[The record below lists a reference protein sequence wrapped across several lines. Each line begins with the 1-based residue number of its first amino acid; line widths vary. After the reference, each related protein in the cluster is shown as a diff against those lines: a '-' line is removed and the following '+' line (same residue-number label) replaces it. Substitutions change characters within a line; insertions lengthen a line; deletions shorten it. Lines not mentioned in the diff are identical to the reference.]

1 MGARWL
7 SRRPRIGLIAGVLWL
22 AVPVYGWAVEPTI
35 PQELAAPS
43 AVAPLQ
49 LSLRGA
55 LDAALGNNPNVRLY
69 KERIEAAK
77 GQAITQFGAMMPNIS
92 GSMRQSEQ
100 TLFRGTLG
108 LAPIRSDP
116 FTIFDARAN
125 YTQNLFSL
133 SLIQRWRSSR
143 EALKAAEFESE
154 GAKADAMASVG
165 LLYMEALKADATVK
179 MREANQQLFTD
190 LLAFARRRQTGGMAT
205 GLDTARL
212 ESQLENDKQHLSI
225 ARYDV
230 ERAKLSLKNAMGLP
244 IDTPLELTDEFQDV
258 TGILPSLE
266 RATDAAISQRP
277 EVQAHHQRMK
287 ATALSYRAALGERVP
302 SLVGQADYGLIG
314 DRANNTLTTYNVAI
328 LMQIPIFDGFQ
339 REGRIKEARSLLQ
352 QETIRLEG
360 VTLQVKME
368 VREALLTTVG
378 AKEQLTI
385 AGAGLKASL
394 MELKLARERF
404 AVLTAGNNL
413 EVTNAMHSLARARE
427 NIVDALFR
435 MNAARVHLA
444 RSMGELDQ
452 LR

>member
-1 MGARWL
+1 MDRMGALWWI
-7 SRRPRIGLIAGVLWL
+7 RRTRVGLIAGVLWV
-22 AVPVYGWAVEPTI
+22 VPMYGWAAEQVVLQKMTD
-35 PQELAAPS
+35 
-43 AVAPLQ
+43 APLQ

-77 GQAITQFGAMMPNIS
+77 GQSFAQLGAMMPNIS
-92 GSMRQSEQ
+92 GSVRQSEQ

-143 EALKAAEFESE
+143 EALKVAEMESD
-154 GAKADAMASVG
+154 GAKAEAMASVG
-165 LLYMEALKADATVK
+165 LLYMEALKADATIK
-179 MREANQQLFTD
+179 SREANQQLFSD
-190 LLAFARRRQTGGMAT
+190 LLAFARRRQAGGMAT
-205 GLDTARL
+205 GLDIARL
-212 ESQLENDKQHLSI
+212 ESQIENDRQHLSI
-225 ARYDV
+225 ARYEV

-244 IDTPLELTDEFQDV
+244 IDTPLELTGELQHATDV
-258 TGILPSLE
+258 LPSAE
-266 RATDAAISQRP
+266 RATDVAIAQRP
-277 EVQAHHQRMK
+277 EIQAQHQKMK
-287 ATALSYRAALGERVP
+287 ATALSYSAALGERVP

-314 DRANNTLTTYNVAI
+314 DRANSTLTTYNVAI
-328 LMQIPIFDGFQ
+328 LLQIPIFDGGQ

-352 QETIRLEG
+352 QESIRMEG
-360 VTLQVKME
+360 VALQVKME
-368 VREALLTTVG
+368 VREALLTATS
-378 AKEQLTI
+378 AQEQFVI
-385 AGAGLKASL
+385 AAAGFRASL
-394 MELKLARERF
+394 TELQLARERF

-413 EVTNAMHSLARARE
+413 EVTNAMHSVARARE
-427 NIVDALFR
+427 NTVDALFR

-444 RSMGELDQ
+444 RSMGELDH

>member
-1 MGARWL
+1 MKTTA
-7 SRRPRIGLIAGVLWL
+7 
-22 AVPVYGWAVEPTI
+22 T
-35 PQELAAPS
+35 PS
-43 AVAPLQ
+43 VAPFQ

-77 GQAITQFGAMMPNIS
+77 GQAFAQLGAMMPNIS
-92 GSMRQSEQ
+92 GSVRQSEQ

-143 EALKAAEFESE
+143 EALKVAEMESG
-154 GAKADAMASVG
+154 GAKAEAMASVG
-165 LLYMEALKADATVK
+165 LLYMEALKADATIK
-179 MREANQQLFTD
+179 SREANQQLFTD
-190 LLAFARRRQTGGMAT
+190 LLAFTRRRQAGGMAT

-212 ESQLENDKQHLSI
+212 ESQIENDRQHLSI
-225 ARYDV
+225 ARYEV

-258 TGILPSLE
+258 TAVLPSAE
-266 RATDAAISQRP
+266 RATEIAIAQRP
-277 EVQAHHQRMK
+277 EIQTQHQKMK
-287 ATALSYRAALGERVP
+287 ATALSYSAALGERVP

-314 DRANNTLTTYNVAI
+314 DRANSTVTTYNVAI
-328 LMQIPIFDGFQ
+328 LLQIPIFDGGQ

-352 QETIRLEG
+352 QESIRMEG
-360 VTLQVKME
+360 VALQVKME
-368 VREALLTTVG
+368 VREALVTAIG
-378 AKEQLTI
+378 AKEQFAI
-385 AGAGLKASL
+385 AAAGLKISL
-394 MELKLARERF
+394 TELQLARERF
-404 AVLTAGNNL
+404 AVLTSGNNL
-413 EVTNAMHSLARARE
+413 EVTNAMNSVARARE
-427 NIVDALFR
+427 NAVDALFR

-444 RSMGELDQ
+444 RSMGELDH
-452 LR
+452 LH